1 MSLTIGS
8 IGGVSSSVNAARHLK
23 GPDTLRRP
31 HATGALGD
39 DAGQTHFILQVDLEP
54 QKDSCVL
61 AVLMSVFHHSL
72 RFWLVEF
79 QLRPLYFYPGG
90 PVVCS

>member
-54 QKDSCVL
+54 QKGSCVL

-72 RFWLVEF
+72 PEVLV
-79 QLRPLYFYPGG
+79 G
-90 PVVCS
+90 